1 MKFLKVILSIL
12 FNSNNWLT
20 KSPEPILGSNTFKL
34 LPFKNSFADMLF
46 FPDFFTNLVMDVVGG
61 FLPGNIIGGL
71 TGNTVGNWIVGL
83 AFGWYL
89 VDQSGADLIGTLTG
103 GALAGKT
110 LANILVV
117 KVSGDVMAGVRKRY
131 M

>member
-1 MKFLKVILSIL
+1 MPDPSMSFETVILI
-12 FNSNNWLT
+12 
-20 KSPEPILGSNTFKL
+20 
-34 LPFKNSFADMLF
+34 MLAGLVLEAV
-46 FPDFFTNLVMDVVGG
+46 TNLVMDIVGG